1 MCPEPQVK
9 DFSKTT
15 ELRGSLKFQD
25 VEDKLMHSV
34 VEHDQ
39 KEVNKGKLIS
49 QAINQGFSS
58 FHPDLMFDHLV
69 TEYSSAQQ
77 IYGEALIRLVSGYA
91 PGTVKRNIQIPEFR
105 RELKE
110 QMHNNFDELV
120 KDKLVTRQGDLTNK
134 GYELASLILYTEE
147 LNNLIPKGMI
157 GKKIHKKASHY
168 GDKEDVKGYRKG
180 DRYRDIALKKTI
192 KTSIRRGHKEIH
204 QDDLK
209 VFERQSRGGIYV
221 VYGMDASGSMK
232 GKKIEMAKKAGIAL
246 AFKAIEDR
254 DNVGLLVFGTKVR
267 EAVFPSLDFGRIL
280 ESVTKVRAAQETNIV
295 KMIEEAI
302 TMFPKKQVTKHLLI
316 LSDALPTI
324 GKDPEEETLKAISEA
339 RAAGITVSLIGIDL
353 DAKGKKLGEKIVQ
366 LGEGRLYQV
375 KNLDTMDTIVLED
388 YYSVI

>member
-1 MCPEPQVK
+1 
-9 DFSKTT
+9 
-15 ELRGSLKFQD
+15 
-25 VEDKLMHSV
+25 
-34 VEHDQ
+34 
-39 KEVNKGKLIS
+39 
-49 QAINQGFSS
+49 
-58 FHPDLMFDHLV
+58 
-69 TEYSSAQQ
+69 
-77 IYGEALIRLVSGYA
+77 
-91 PGTVKRNIQIPEFR
+91 
-105 RELKE
+105 
-110 QMHNNFDELV
+110 
-120 KDKLVTRQGDLTNK
+120 
-134 GYELASLILYTEE
+134 
-147 LNNLIPKGMI
+147 MI